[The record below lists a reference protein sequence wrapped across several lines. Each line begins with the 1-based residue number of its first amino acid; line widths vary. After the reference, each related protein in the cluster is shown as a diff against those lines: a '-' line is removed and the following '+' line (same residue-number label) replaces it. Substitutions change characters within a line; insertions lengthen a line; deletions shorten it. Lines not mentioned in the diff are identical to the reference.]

1 LEKIQEVKSKITAK
15 NWEDIASQNGL
26 EFKTIDEHKRGQYVG
41 GIGESPEF
49 DQQAFTLPLNQAG
62 DHLEFE
68 NGYALLRVLERKEV
82 SRADFEKDRE
92 SEKNTL
98 LDTKRNKFL
107 FSYLAKL
114 REEKDV
120 KVRYDLFLKL
130 NSDLLSRYE
139 GSE

>member
-1 LEKIQEVKSKITAK
+1 M
-15 NWEDIASQNGL
+15 
-26 EFKTIDEHKRGQYVG
+26 
-41 GIGESPEF
+41 
-49 DQQAFTLPLNQAG
+49 
-62 DHLEFE
+62 
-68 NGYALLRVLERKEV
+68 ERKEV

-92 SEKNTL
+92 SEKNNL

-114 REEKDV
+114 REEKGV

-130 NSDLLSRYE
+130 NSDFLSRFE